1 MSVKEKFEKEFY
13 DEDIE
18 MLVLMK
24 SGCNGAVV
32 YGDMLKPSVDF
43 LASIDLKTGVLS
55 KTVGRIEWMIKND
68 KDRKGWGYDFQQFGI
83 YHVKVKKC
91 IPQKLKPYQMELL
104 NNRYMLIDI
113 VEENVKN
120 LELEKLQDYYST
132 PIIIKNDLG
141 TFELNREFSCFEGQ
155 VEFDN
160 IEILVLIETDEEDGE
175 SARNAMAALFDFS
188 NHFKDLDQQYR
199 MFAAKELT
207 ESANEWLE
215 ADDNEEKLDVI
226 TEEIFMNRIQIS
238 EITATSN
245 GELVL
250 YYNDDDMFWG
260 HIIEINIDES
270 RNPIE
275 VSIAG

>member
-55 KTVGRIEWMIKND
+55 KTVGRIKWMIKND

-113 VEENVKN
+113 VEENERN
-120 LELEKLQDYYST
+120 IELEKLKDYFST
-132 PIIIKNDLG
+132 PIIIENELG
-141 TFELNREFSCFEGQ
+141 TFELNREFSSFEGQ
-155 VEFDN
+155 VKYGD
-160 IEILVLIETDEEDGE
+160 IEISVLMETDEENGDT
-175 SARNAMAALFDFS
+175 ATNAMKALLHFS

-207 ESANEWLE
+207 DSANEWLE
-215 ADDNEEKLDVI
+215 DDDNEEKVDVI
-226 TEEIFMNRIQIS
+226 SEEMFMNRIQIS
-238 EITATSN
+238 EVVATLN
-245 GELVL
+245 GELIL
-250 YYNDDDMFWG
+250 YYNDDIFWG
-260 HIIEINIDES
+260 HIIEINIDDLGH
-270 RNPIE
+270 PIE
-275 VSIAG
+275 ACIAG

>member
-13 DEDIE
+13 DEDRE

>member
-250 YYNDDDMFWG
+250 YYNNDDMFWG

>member
-1 MSVKEKFEKEFY
+1 MSIKEKFEKEFNNK
-13 DEDIE
+13 EIE

-32 YGDMLKPSVDF
+32 CGDVLRPSVDF
-43 LASIDLKTGVLS
+43 LASIDLETGILS
-55 KTVGRIEWMIKND
+55 KTTGRIEWLIKKGNQ
-68 KDRKGWGYDFQQFGI
+68 KGWGYNFKQFGI
-83 YHVKVKKC
+83 YHVKVRKC
-91 IPQKLKPYQMELL
+91 IPQELKPYQMELL

-113 VEENVKN
+113 VEENARN
-120 LELEKLQDYYST
+120 TELEKLQDYYST
-132 PIIIKNDLG
+132 PIIIENELG

-155 VEFDN
+155 VKYDD
-160 IEILVLIETDEEDGE
+160 IEISVLIETDEEDGE
-175 SARNAMAALFDFS
+175 SARNAMKALFNFS

-215 ADDNEEKLDVI
+215 DDDNEEKPDVI
-226 TEEIFMNRIQIS
+226 TEEMFMNRIQLS

-250 YYNDDDMFWG
+250 YYNDDDMFFG
-260 HIIEINIDES
+260 HIIEVNIDDS
-270 RNPIE
+270 GNPIE

>member
-1 MSVKEKFEKEFY
+1 MN
-13 DEDIE
+13 EDIE

-113 VEENVKN
+113 VEENERN
-120 LELEKLQDYYST
+120 IELEKLKDYFST
-132 PIIIKNDLG
+132 PIIIENELG
-141 TFELNREFSCFEGQ
+141 TFELNREFSSFEGQ
-155 VEFDN
+155 VKYGD
-160 IEILVLIETDEEDGE
+160 IEISVLMETDEENGDT
-175 SARNAMAALFDFS
+175 ATNAMKALLHFS

-207 ESANEWLE
+207 DSANEWLE
-215 ADDNEEKLDVI
+215 DDDNEEKVDVI
-226 TEEIFMNRIQIS
+226 SEEMFMNRIQIS
-238 EITATSN
+238 EVVATLN
-245 GELVL
+245 GELIL
-250 YYNDDDMFWG
+250 YYNDDIFWG
-260 HIIEINIDES
+260 HIIEINIDDLGH
-270 RNPIE
+270 PIE
-275 VSIAG
+275 ACIAG

>member
-132 PIIIKNDLG
+132 PIIIENDLG

-155 VEFDN
+155 V
-160 IEILVLIETDEEDGE
+160 
-175 SARNAMAALFDFS
+175 FDFS

-245 GELVL
+245 GEFVL

>member
-250 YYNDDDMFWG
+250 YYNDDMFWG

>member
-24 SGCNGAVV
+24 SGCN
-32 YGDMLKPSVDF
+32 GDMLKPSVDF

-55 KTVGRIEWMIKND
+55 KTVGRIEWMIKSD